1 MKMATDTSFQFFTTK
16 RNRSLVKWRYPHPLT
31 KGTVSLYIQYT
42 MDQLCLPMDLEEDI
56 PLNHLVRV
64 VNEAVNKLDDAIFDA
79 AYPGGG
85 RDSYH
90 PKMLTKVIIYAYTQ
104 RVYASRQI
112 AKAVREN
119 IMFMWIAGRQRP
131 DFRTINRFRSERIK
145 DVLEAVFTAVLQ
157 FLADENYVQLEN
169 YFVDG
174 TKIEANANR
183 YTFVWGKAVV
193 KHKAKLQEKV
203 QTLFATIEETEKQEE
218 KTHGSGDLRELG
230 EASQM
235 TSEKLE
241 LAVKQLEARLQEKPK
256 NKPLKKAVRT
266 LRKDFLPRLQ
276 KYEAHEEVLGNR
288 NSYSKTDKDATFM
301 RMKEDHMRNGQLKP
315 GYNVQMGTENQFILG
330 YSVHQRPTDTRC
342 LIPHLEKVK
351 SQLGKL
357 PSTVIADAGYGGE
370 ENYDYLERNETEAI
384 VKYSTYHREKSKGW
398 QKDIS
403 KIDNWTYDAEQDT
416 WTCAAGQTLV
426 FRRVSK
432 EKTES
437 GYEIE
442 YRHYRSAS
450 CEGCPLK
457 PQCTK
462 AQGNR
467 EVKVSLNYV
476 RLKNQARE
484 KLRSEEGYK
493 LAVRRMIEPEP
504 VFGDIKNNRGFKRFL
519 LRGLPKV
526 SLEVGWLSLAHNL
539 LKKAAINAKS
549 KGVKHRQ
556 VA

>member
-1 MKMATDTSFQFFTTK
+1 
-16 RNRSLVKWRYPHPLT
+16 
-31 KGTVSLYIQYT
+31 
-42 MDQLCLPMDLEEDI
+42 MDLEEDI
-56 PLNHLVRV
+56 PENHLVRV
-64 VNEAVNKLDDAIFDA
+64 VNAAVNRLDDAIFDA

-90 PKMLTKVIIYAYTQ
+90 PKMLTKIIIYAYTQ
-104 RVYASRQI
+104 HIYSSRQI

-131 DFRTINRFRSERIK
+131 DFRTINRFRSERMK
-145 DVLEAVFTAVLQ
+145 EVLETVFTAVLG
-157 FLADENYVQLEN
+157 LLIEERYVKLEH

-203 QTLFATIEETEKQEE
+203 QTLFAAIEEAEKQEE
-218 KTHGSGDLRELG
+218 RANGSRDLYELG
-230 EASQM
+230 ESSQI
-235 TSEKLE
+235 TSQKLE
-241 LAVKQLEARLQEKPK
+241 LAVKQLEERLQEKPK
-256 NKPLKKAVRT
+256 DKPLKKAVRT
-266 LRKDFLPRLQ
+266 LQKDLLPRLQ
-276 KYEAHEEVLGNR
+276 KYEMHEEILGNR

-315 GYNVQMGTENQFILG
+315 GYNVQIGTENQFILG

-357 PSTVIADAGYGGE
+357 PGVVIADAGYGGE
-370 ENYDYLERNETEAI
+370 ENYDYLEQNKISAI
-384 VKYSTYHREKSKGW
+384 VKYSTYHREKSKAW

-403 KIDNWTYDAEQDT
+403 KIDNWIYNTEQDI
-416 WTCAAGQTLV
+416 WTCAAGQTLG
-426 FRRVSK
+426 FHRVSK

-442 YRHYRSAS
+442 CRHYRSAG

-467 EVKVSLNYV
+467 EIKVSMKYL

-484 KLRSEEGYK
+484 RLCSEEGYT
-493 LAVRRMIEPEP
+493 LAVRRMTEPEP

-539 LKKAAINAKS
+539 LKKAAIDAK
-549 KGVKHRQ
+549 KKEARPKQ
-556 VA
+556 AA